1 MGKATFMKLQDI
13 VCEQAISANL
23 EHDERDGVIGELVDA
38 LIGAGRL
45 QAADRETVIE
55 ALLGRE
61 RRGSTGFG
69 KGVAVPHVKHDCIS
83 EMVAAIGTSDRGIDF
98 NSLDKEPVYT
108 AFLLLSPADH
118 PEEHLQAMETI
129 FKNLGQERFRQFLR
143 QAGSVEEVWTVLVD
157 ADEQQL
163 GV

>member
-1 MGKATFMKLQDI
+1 MKLQEI
-13 VCEQAISANL
+13 VCDKAIISGLNS
-23 EHDERDGVIGELVDA
+23 DERDGVIGELVDA

-45 QAADRETVIE
+45 DAGDRETIIG
-55 ALLGRE
+55 ALLERE
-61 RRGSTGFG
+61 KRGSTGFG

-83 EMVAAIGTSDRGIDF
+83 SMIAAIGTSASGIDF
-98 NSLDKEPVYT
+98 NALDKEPVYT

-129 FKNLGQERFRQFLR
+129 FKNLSQDRFRQFLR
-143 QAGSVEEVWTVLVD
+143 QADTNEDVWSVLID

>member
-1 MGKATFMKLQDI
+1 MKLQEI
-13 VCEQAISANL
+13 VCNKAIIAGLNG
-23 EHDERDGVIGELVDA
+23 DDRDDVIGELVDV

-45 QAADRETVIE
+45 DAGDRETIIG
-55 ALLGRE
+55 ALLDRE
-61 RRGSTGFG
+61 KRGSTGFG

-83 EMVAAIGTSDRGIDF
+83 GMVAAIGTSTGGIDF
-98 NSLDKEPVYT
+98 NALDKEPVYT

-129 FKNLGQERFRQFLR
+129 FKNLSQDRFRQFLR
-143 QAGSVEEVWTVLVD
+143 QADTLDEIWAVLVD